1 MVKLHSLNPGD
12 KVLVKVGRNLI
23 SCEVVEVR
31 PDRAVVKSD
40 STGKE
45 FKTMKVEE
53 LVSRAG
59 GVVAEAMEYVAERV
73 AEAVAPQVAA
83 QVAAMPE
90 LAAEVADVAVP
101 AEEPPA
107 EEPPAEEPPAE
118 EPSAEPAQNA
128 PKPQKKLSLVN
139 AGIEVMKQL
148 DGDEEGYLAVYC
160 LEKMSPAFSG
170 IKLNSLV
177 QNLLGKMGSTQ
188 NRETFLSKLQLYN
201 YDFSTEYDNYV
212 FTNVGFSMYSVGAGF
227 PRLCRKNI
235 QTAINK
241 IQYEIFL
248 SELEGFKL

>member
-12 KVLVKVGRNLI
+12 RVLVKVGRNLI

-45 FKTMKVEE
+45 VKTMKVEE

-59 GVVAEAMEYVAERV
+59 SVVAEAMEYVAERV

-90 LAAEVADVAVP
+90 LAAEVADAAVP

-139 AGIEVMKQL
+139 AGIEVMKQ
-148 DGDEEGYLAVYC
+148 EGRPLNTREIVKLATERGLWTPTACRTPEQSLYGAFF
-160 LEKMSPAFSG
+160 LEMKNSSSPRIRKSAER
-170 IKLNSLV
+170 
-177 QNLLGKMGSTQ
+177 GK
-188 NRETFLSKLQLYN
+188 F
-201 YDFSTEYDNYV
+201 
-212 FTNVGFSMYSVGAGF
+212 
-227 PRLCRKNI
+227 
-235 QTAINK
+235 
-241 IQYEIFL
+241 
-248 SELEGFKL
+248 ELA

>member
-40 STGKE
+40 TTGRE
-45 FKTMKVEE
+45 FNAMRVEE

-59 GVVAEAMEYVAERV
+59 SVVAEAMEYVAERV

-90 LAAEVADVAVP
+90 LAAEVADAAAP

-107 EEPPAEEPPAE
+107 E
-118 EPSAEPAQNA
+118 PAQDA

-139 AGIEVMKQL
+139 AGIEVMKQ
-148 DGDEEGYLAVYC
+148 EGRPLNTREIVKLATERGLWTPTACRTPEQSLYGAFF
-160 LEKMSPAFSG
+160 LEMKNSSSPR
-170 IKLNSLV
+170 IKTSAER
-177 QNLLGKMGSTQ
+177 GK
-188 NRETFLSKLQLYN
+188 F
-201 YDFSTEYDNYV
+201 
-212 FTNVGFSMYSVGAGF
+212 
-227 PRLCRKNI
+227 
-235 QTAINK
+235 
-241 IQYEIFL
+241 
-248 SELEGFKL
+248 ELA

>member
-45 FKTMKVEE
+45 FKTMKVEK

-59 GVVAEAMEYVAERV
+59 SVVAEAMEYVAERV

-90 LAAEVADVAVP
+90 LAAEVADAATP
-101 AEEPPA
+101 
-107 EEPPAEEPPAE
+107 
-118 EPSAEPAQNA
+118 AEPAQDT

-139 AGIEVMKQL
+139 AGIEVLKQEGRPLNTREIVKLATERGLWTPTACRTPEQSLYGAFFLEMKNSTNPRIKKSAER
-148 DGDEEGYLAVYC
+148 GKFELA
-160 LEKMSPAFSG
+160 
-170 IKLNSLV
+170 
-177 QNLLGKMGSTQ
+177 
-188 NRETFLSKLQLYN
+188 
-201 YDFSTEYDNYV
+201 
-212 FTNVGFSMYSVGAGF
+212 
-227 PRLCRKNI
+227 
-235 QTAINK
+235 
-241 IQYEIFL
+241 
-248 SELEGFKL
+248 

>member
-12 KVLVKVGRNLI
+12 RVLVKVGRNLI

-90 LAAEVADVAVP
+90 LAAEVADAAAH

-107 EEPPAEEPPAE
+107 E
-118 EPSAEPAQNA
+118 PAQDA
-128 PKPQKKLSLVN
+128 PKPRRKLSLVS
-139 AGIEVMKQL
+139 AGIEVMKQ
-148 DGDEEGYLAVYC
+148 EGRPLNTREIVKLATERGLWTPTACRTPEQSLYGAFF
-160 LEKMSPAFSG
+160 LEMKNSSSPR
-170 IKLNSLV
+170 IKKSAER
-177 QNLLGKMGSTQ
+177 GK
-188 NRETFLSKLQLYN
+188 F
-201 YDFSTEYDNYV
+201 
-212 FTNVGFSMYSVGAGF
+212 
-227 PRLCRKNI
+227 
-235 QTAINK
+235 
-241 IQYEIFL
+241 
-248 SELEGFKL
+248 ELA

>member
-31 PDRAVVKSD
+31 PDRAVVKSE
-40 STGKE
+40 STGRE

-59 GVVAEAMEYVAERV
+59 SVVAEAMEYVAERV

-90 LAAEVADVAVP
+90 LAAEVADAAAP

-107 EEPPAEEPPAE
+107 E
-118 EPSAEPAQNA
+118 PAQDA

-139 AGIEVMKQL
+139 AGIEVMKQ
-148 DGDEEGYLAVYC
+148 EGRPLNTREIVKLATERGLWTPTACRTPEQSLYGAFF
-160 LEKMSPAFSG
+160 LEMKNSTNPR
-170 IKLNSLV
+170 IKKSAER
-177 QNLLGKMGSTQ
+177 GK
-188 NRETFLSKLQLYN
+188 F
-201 YDFSTEYDNYV
+201 
-212 FTNVGFSMYSVGAGF
+212 
-227 PRLCRKNI
+227 
-235 QTAINK
+235 
-241 IQYEIFL
+241 
-248 SELEGFKL
+248 ELA

>member
-83 QVAAMPE
+83 QVAAIPE
-90 LAAEVADVAVP
+90 LDAEVADAAAP
-101 AEEPPA
+101 ADEPPA
-107 EEPPAEEPPAE
+107 E
-118 EPSAEPAQNA
+118 PAQDA

-139 AGIEVMKQL
+139 AGIEVLKQEGRPLNTREIVKLAAERGLWTPTACRTPEQSLYGAFFLEMKNSSSPRIKKSAER
-148 DGDEEGYLAVYC
+148 GKFELA
-160 LEKMSPAFSG
+160 
-170 IKLNSLV
+170 
-177 QNLLGKMGSTQ
+177 
-188 NRETFLSKLQLYN
+188 
-201 YDFSTEYDNYV
+201 
-212 FTNVGFSMYSVGAGF
+212 
-227 PRLCRKNI
+227 
-235 QTAINK
+235 
-241 IQYEIFL
+241 
-248 SELEGFKL
+248 

>member
-31 PDRAVVKSD
+31 PDRAVVKSE
-40 STGKE
+40 STGRE

-59 GVVAEAMEYVAERV
+59 SVVAEAMEYVAERV

-90 LAAEVADVAVP
+90 LAAGVADAAAP

-107 EEPPAEEPPAE
+107 EEPPAE
-118 EPSAEPAQNA
+118 PAQDA

-139 AGIEVMKQL
+139 AGIEVLKQEGRPLNTREIVKLATERGLWTPTACRTPEQSLYGAFFLEMKNSSSPRIKKSAER
-148 DGDEEGYLAVYC
+148 GKFELA
-160 LEKMSPAFSG
+160 
-170 IKLNSLV
+170 
-177 QNLLGKMGSTQ
+177 
-188 NRETFLSKLQLYN
+188 
-201 YDFSTEYDNYV
+201 
-212 FTNVGFSMYSVGAGF
+212 
-227 PRLCRKNI
+227 
-235 QTAINK
+235 
-241 IQYEIFL
+241 
-248 SELEGFKL
+248 

>member
-59 GVVAEAMEYVAERV
+59 SVVAEAMEYVAERV

-90 LAAEVADVAVP
+90 LAAGVADAAAP

-107 EEPPAEEPPAE
+107 EEPPAE
-118 EPSAEPAQNA
+118 PAQDA

-139 AGIEVMKQL
+139 AGIEVMKQ
-148 DGDEEGYLAVYC
+148 EGRPLNTREIVKLATERGLWTPTACRTPEQSLYGAFF
-160 LEKMSPAFSG
+160 LEMKNSSSPR
-170 IKLNSLV
+170 IKKSAER
-177 QNLLGKMGSTQ
+177 GK
-188 NRETFLSKLQLYN
+188 F
-201 YDFSTEYDNYV
+201 
-212 FTNVGFSMYSVGAGF
+212 
-227 PRLCRKNI
+227 
-235 QTAINK
+235 
-241 IQYEIFL
+241 
-248 SELEGFKL
+248 ELA

>member
-59 GVVAEAMEYVAERV
+59 SVVAEAMEYVAERV

-90 LAAEVADVAVP
+90 LAAEVADAAAP
-101 AEEPPA
+101 
-107 EEPPAEEPPAE
+107 
-118 EPSAEPAQNA
+118 AEPAQDT

-139 AGIEVMKQL
+139 AGIEVMKQ
-148 DGDEEGYLAVYC
+148 EGRPLNTREIVKLATERGLWTPTACRTPEQSLYGAFF
-160 LEKMSPAFSG
+160 LEMKNSTNPR
-170 IKLNSLV
+170 IKKSAER
-177 QNLLGKMGSTQ
+177 GK
-188 NRETFLSKLQLYN
+188 F
-201 YDFSTEYDNYV
+201 
-212 FTNVGFSMYSVGAGF
+212 
-227 PRLCRKNI
+227 
-235 QTAINK
+235 
-241 IQYEIFL
+241 
-248 SELEGFKL
+248 ELA

>member
-90 LAAEVADVAVP
+90 LAAEVADAAAP

-107 EEPPAEEPPAE
+107 E
-118 EPSAEPAQNA
+118 PAQDA

-139 AGIEVMKQL
+139 AGIEVMKQ
-148 DGDEEGYLAVYC
+148 EGRPLNTREIVKLATERGLWTPTACRTPEQSLYGAFF
-160 LEKMSPAFSG
+160 LEMKNSSSPR
-170 IKLNSLV
+170 IKKSAER
-177 QNLLGKMGSTQ
+177 GK
-188 NRETFLSKLQLYN
+188 F
-201 YDFSTEYDNYV
+201 
-212 FTNVGFSMYSVGAGF
+212 
-227 PRLCRKNI
+227 
-235 QTAINK
+235 
-241 IQYEIFL
+241 
-248 SELEGFKL
+248 ELA

>member
-31 PDRAVVKSD
+31 PDRAVVKSE
-40 STGKE
+40 STGRE

-59 GVVAEAMEYVAERV
+59 SVVAEAMEYVAERV

-90 LAAEVADVAVP
+90 LAAEVADAAAP

-107 EEPPAEEPPAE
+107 E
-118 EPSAEPAQNA
+118 PAQDA

-139 AGIEVMKQL
+139 AGIEVMKQ
-148 DGDEEGYLAVYC
+148 EGRPLNTREIVKLATERGLWTPTACRTPEQSLYGAFF
-160 LEKMSPAFSG
+160 LEMKNSTNPR
-170 IKLNSLV
+170 IKKSAER
-177 QNLLGKMGSTQ
+177 G
-188 NRETFLSKLQLYN
+188 RF
-201 YDFSTEYDNYV
+201 
-212 FTNVGFSMYSVGAGF
+212 
-227 PRLCRKNI
+227 
-235 QTAINK
+235 
-241 IQYEIFL
+241 
-248 SELEGFKL
+248 ELA

>member
-1 MVKLHSLNPGD
+1 MVKLHSLNSGD

-23 SCEVVEVR
+23 SCEVVEVH

-59 GVVAEAMEYVAERV
+59 SVVAEAMEYVAERV

-90 LAAEVADVAVP
+90 LAAEVADAAAP

-107 EEPPAEEPPAE
+107 E
-118 EPSAEPAQNA
+118 PAQDA

-139 AGIEVMKQL
+139 AGIEVMKQ
-148 DGDEEGYLAVYC
+148 EGRPLNTREIVKLATERGLWTPTACRTPEQSLYGAFF
-160 LEKMSPAFSG
+160 LEMKNSSSPR
-170 IKLNSLV
+170 IKKSAER
-177 QNLLGKMGSTQ
+177 GK
-188 NRETFLSKLQLYN
+188 F
-201 YDFSTEYDNYV
+201 
-212 FTNVGFSMYSVGAGF
+212 
-227 PRLCRKNI
+227 
-235 QTAINK
+235 
-241 IQYEIFL
+241 
-248 SELEGFKL
+248 ELA

>member
-40 STGKE
+40 STGRE

-59 GVVAEAMEYVAERV
+59 SVVAEAMEYVAERV

-90 LAAEVADVAVP
+90 LAAEVADAAAP

-107 EEPPAEEPPAE
+107 E
-118 EPSAEPAQNA
+118 PAQDA

-139 AGIEVMKQL
+139 AGIEVMKQ
-148 DGDEEGYLAVYC
+148 EGRPLNTREIVKLATERGLWTPTACRTPEQSLYGAFF
-160 LEKMSPAFSG
+160 LEMKNSSSPR
-170 IKLNSLV
+170 IKKSAER
-177 QNLLGKMGSTQ
+177 GK
-188 NRETFLSKLQLYN
+188 F
-201 YDFSTEYDNYV
+201 
-212 FTNVGFSMYSVGAGF
+212 
-227 PRLCRKNI
+227 
-235 QTAINK
+235 
-241 IQYEIFL
+241 
-248 SELEGFKL
+248 ELA

>member
-23 SCEVVEVR
+23 SCEVVAVR
-31 PDRAVVKSD
+31 PDRAVVKSE
-40 STGKE
+40 STGRE
-45 FKTMKVEE
+45 FKTMRVEE

-59 GVVAEAMEYVAERV
+59 SVVAEAMEYVAERV

-139 AGIEVMKQL
+139 AGIEVMKQ
-148 DGDEEGYLAVYC
+148 EGRPLNTREIVRLAAERGLWTPTACRTPEQSLYGAFF
-160 LEKMSPAFSG
+160 LEMKNSSSPR
-170 IKLNSLV
+170 IKKSAER
-177 QNLLGKMGSTQ
+177 GK
-188 NRETFLSKLQLYN
+188 F
-201 YDFSTEYDNYV
+201 
-212 FTNVGFSMYSVGAGF
+212 
-227 PRLCRKNI
+227 
-235 QTAINK
+235 
-241 IQYEIFL
+241 
-248 SELEGFKL
+248 ELA

>member
-40 STGKE
+40 STGRE

-59 GVVAEAMEYVAERV
+59 SVVAEAMEYVAERV

-90 LAAEVADVAVP
+90 LAAGVADAAAP

-107 EEPPAEEPPAE
+107 E
-118 EPSAEPAQNA
+118 PAQDT

-139 AGIEVMKQL
+139 AGIEVLKQEGRPLNTREIVKLATERGLWTPTACRTPEQSLYGAFFLEMKNSSSPRIKKSAER
-148 DGDEEGYLAVYC
+148 GKFELA
-160 LEKMSPAFSG
+160 
-170 IKLNSLV
+170 
-177 QNLLGKMGSTQ
+177 
-188 NRETFLSKLQLYN
+188 
-201 YDFSTEYDNYV
+201 
-212 FTNVGFSMYSVGAGF
+212 
-227 PRLCRKNI
+227 
-235 QTAINK
+235 
-241 IQYEIFL
+241 
-248 SELEGFKL
+248 

>member
-40 STGKE
+40 STGRE

-59 GVVAEAMEYVAERV
+59 SVVAEAMEYVAERV

-90 LAAEVADVAVP
+90 LAAGVADAAAP

-107 EEPPAEEPPAE
+107 E
-118 EPSAEPAQNA
+118 PAQDA

-139 AGIEVMKQL
+139 AGIEVMKQ
-148 DGDEEGYLAVYC
+148 EGRPLNTREIVKLATERGLWTPTACRTPEQSLYGAFF
-160 LEKMSPAFSG
+160 LEMKNSSSPR
-170 IKLNSLV
+170 IKKSAER
-177 QNLLGKMGSTQ
+177 GK
-188 NRETFLSKLQLYN
+188 F
-201 YDFSTEYDNYV
+201 
-212 FTNVGFSMYSVGAGF
+212 
-227 PRLCRKNI
+227 
-235 QTAINK
+235 
-241 IQYEIFL
+241 
-248 SELEGFKL
+248 ELA

>member
-1 MVKLHSLNPGD
+1 MVKLHDLNPGD
-12 KVLVKVGRNLI
+12 KVLVKVGINLI

-59 GVVAEAMEYVAERV
+59 GVVAEAMEYVAARV

-90 LAAEVADVAVP
+90 LAAEVADAAV
-101 AEEPPA
+101 
-107 EEPPAEEPPAE
+107 PAEEPPAE

-139 AGIEVMKQL
+139 AGIEVMKQ
-148 DGDEEGYLAVYC
+148 EGRPLNTREIVKLATERGLWTPTACRTPEQSLYGAFF
-160 LEKMSPAFSG
+160 LEIRNSDSPRIRKSAER
-170 IKLNSLV
+170 
-177 QNLLGKMGSTQ
+177 GK
-188 NRETFLSKLQLYN
+188 F
-201 YDFSTEYDNYV
+201 
-212 FTNVGFSMYSVGAGF
+212 
-227 PRLCRKNI
+227 
-235 QTAINK
+235 
-241 IQYEIFL
+241 
-248 SELEGFKL
+248 ELA